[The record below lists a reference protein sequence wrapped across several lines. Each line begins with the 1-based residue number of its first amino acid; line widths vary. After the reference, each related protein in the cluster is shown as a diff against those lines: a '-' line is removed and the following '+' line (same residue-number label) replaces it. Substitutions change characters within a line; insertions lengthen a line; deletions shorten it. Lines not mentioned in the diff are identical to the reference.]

1 MWSYV
6 ILFSRLASS
15 VGVGLGEIVGA
26 GSSHFDDKDLGHV
39 LVT

>member
-6 ILFSRLASS
+6 ILFSLLASS

-26 GSSHFDDKDLGHV
+26 DSSHFGDEDLGYV